1 MTRDRFARVK
11 VSELTAGNTQDFLR
25 VHLQCIASMR

>member
-1 MTRDRFARVK
+1 MTRDHFARVK
-11 VSELTAGNTQDFLR
+11 ASELTAGNTDDFVC

>member
-11 VSELTAGNTQDFLR
+11 ASELTAANTQDFVC
-25 VHLQCIASMR
+25 VHLQCIARMR